1 MEEVRLLLPRRGME
15 DLGRGLGFGELVAP
29 GGLEIDGGCQGQD
42 GAGVHAEP
50 GGLVLQQVSGL
61 LVQPVPQGLVVLRG
75 AHGPPEAGGVV
86 VPCQHIHGFLH
97 VADPVAEPEGGGQQ
111 AGHGAVI
118 PVKSVPQG
126 LDPGPERSGILLPQ
140 EGEDLGPALPVRHL
154 RQHGQ
159 GHIDVQRSAD
169 AVFHPRAGEELRQ
182 TGTKISLQPV
192 RVARRLI
199 LLGPDAR
206 LPGGPRL
213 LRTFGIGV
221 GSHFRIYRPGQSRV
235 SGVFRRKIRIFRRI
249 RFARGG
255 GCVGGALL
263 RFLPIG
269 LRRDRDFPAGAEGQR
284 EGQKQ
289 KTGDQTVHE

>member
-1 MEEVRLLLPRRGME
+1 MGC
-15 DLGRGLGFGELVAP
+15 GLGFGELVAP
-29 GGLEIDGGCQGQD
+29 GGLEIDGGGQGQD

-118 PVKSVPQG
+118 PVKGVPQG

-140 EGEDLGPALPVRHL
+140 EGEDLGPALPVRHF

-159 GHIDVQRSAD
+159 SHIDVQRSAD
-169 AVFHPRAGEELRQ
+169 PVFLPRAGEELRQ

-199 LLGPDAR
+199 PLGPDAR
-206 LPGGPRL
+206 LPGSPRF
-213 LRTFGIGV
+213 LRAFWIGIG
-221 GSHFRIYRPGQSRV
+221 GHLRIYRPGQSRV
-235 SGVFRRKIRIFRRI
+235 SGVFHWKIRFFRRI
-249 RFARGG
+249 RLARGSG
-255 GCVGGALL
+255 RSCGLLL

-269 LRRDRDFPAGAEGQR
+269 LRRDRGFPAGAEGQR
-284 EGQKQ
+284 QGQQQ
-289 KTGDQTVHE
+289 KTGDQAVHG